1 MYTQYLYKNSLCHH
15 GIEGQKW
22 GVRRFQNPDGSLTPE
37 GKARYNKNLTLAKQ
51 HIDDAQYLRSE
62 LKRYEQGGKDLK
74 ENGYWSDHYN
84 ELTTIAYNTLLEQY
98 DLKGKGTDE
107 EYDALFMYVAQQ
119 PIDQFMKLNEK
130 AIKQIKNEIKISENS
145 ARDLLKE
152 NERLTGK
159 RKDVP
164 EPKDY
169 TKVYKEMGVDMNSE
183 DPDDYRD
190 AEKRYYT
197 KKSKY

>member
-1 MYTQYLYKNSLCHH
+1 MYTQYIYKNSLAHH
-15 GIEGQKW
+15 GIQGQRW
-22 GVRRFQNPDGSLTPE
+22 GVRRFQNPDGTLTPE

-51 HIDDAQYLRSE
+51 HIDDAQYLRGE
-62 LKRYEQGGKDLK
+62 LKKYEQGGKDLK
-74 ENGYWSDHYN
+74 ENGYWSDHYL
-84 ELTTIAYNTLLEQY
+84 ELCTVGYNTLVKEYGLS
-98 DLKGKGTDE
+98 DISDE
-107 EYDALFMYVAQQ
+107 EAFELMDTISNMPL
-119 PIDQFMKLNEK
+119 DSFMKLNEK
-130 AIKQIKNEIKISENS
+130 AIKQIKDEIKISENS

-169 TKVYKEMGVDMNSE
+169 TKVYKETGVDMNSE

-190 AEKRYYT
+190 AEERYYK
-197 KKSKY
+197 KKSKN